1 MSTKRRGPAQ
11 ESLDRGAAGAQ
22 PGNASFE
29 ASLRRLTEVVEKL
42 EGGELGLEESLR
54 LFRDVGGR
62 TFVAIHWGTF
72 DLSEEP
78 IDEPPRRLAAAARA
92 QGLPDARVWILAHG
106 ETRAW

>member
-1 MSTKRRGPAQ
+1 
-11 ESLDRGAAGAQ
+11 
-22 PGNASFE
+22 
-29 ASLRRLTEVVEKL
+29 
-42 EGGELGLEESLR
+42 
-54 LFRDVGGR
+54 VGGR